1 MIARICLTLIAI
13 ITLSLSTVAQKN
25 ENSKFTTGVKSTIK
39 VQEKLAS
46 VAGIPPQDPWNTTLQ
61 KVKIYHGDPDS
72 IDLMKAVKLA
82 KKAQAEIGLGIDKP
96 GSREV
101 TPEIGTSMSGTTMTN
116 STPPDNTV
124 AISNAGRIVAVD
136 NEDISYFNSNGNFL
150 GSSTHGSFFS
160 GLTTSNLLY
169 DPRVL
174 YDADEDRFI
183 YVLLNGNNSSVSQ
196 IFVCFSESN
205 NPFIDGWHIYA
216 FDGNPLNNNCWTDYP
231 HIGITENELFITGN
245 LFNNNNNFNQS
256 IVWQIDKSEGY
267 NGASVSWDYWDDIFD
282 PFSNRAFSLVPAS
295 HGYGTNY
302 GTNMYM
308 VSNYSGGG
316 NRIFLWEI
324 SGDMDSNPSMTVEW
338 ISSTYDV
345 AADGN
350 QAGSNNLVDVG
361 NCRMQN
367 AFYLNGIVHCVHAS
381 EYLNTAYSGVYY
393 YRIPVDD
400 AKDGTQRTEFGQS
413 GFDYAYPSLASFG
426 LNECDQSVMIGAL
439 RTGGTIFPEMRVMN
453 CDEDMQWSN
462 STLVYAGE
470 GPIVFLG
477 GTERWGDYSAMQRKH
492 NANDPEIW
500 FSGCYPNSGNRW
512 RTRIAEINGDYE
524 PAEIPVA
531 SFSSSDSSGE
541 PQAFITFT
549 DLSTGNPDSW
559 LWTFEGGNPPTS
571 SSQNQI
577 VFYGDT
583 GTFDVKLEVSN
594 NGCTDSTRIED
605 FITIALAAS
614 DTDTAVIAGGLTVYI
629 VDGDTF
635 ELFGNT
641 LVPLSSENEAEE
653 ENFESKVYPNPVL
666 NTNMFFAEFETPN
679 GAMIEVQI
687 FDMNGRLVKDLHK
700 DYSKPGIHRIGFNK
714 LALES
719 GQYFMHIKSN
729 DQIILNEKVIV
740 QH

>member
-1 MIARICLTLIAI
+1 
-13 ITLSLSTVAQKN
+13 
-25 ENSKFTTGVKSTIK
+25 
-39 VQEKLAS
+39 
-46 VAGIPPQDPWNTTLQ
+46 
-61 KVKIYHGDPDS
+61 
-72 IDLMKAVKLA
+72 
-82 KKAQAEIGLGIDKP
+82 
-96 GSREV
+96 
-101 TPEIGTSMSGTTMTN
+101 
-116 STPPDNTV
+116 
-124 AISNAGRIVAVD
+124 
-136 NEDISYFNSNGNFL
+136 
-150 GSSTHGSFFS
+150 
-160 GLTTSNLLY
+160 
-169 DPRVL
+169 
-174 YDADEDRFI
+174 
-183 YVLLNGNNSSVSQ
+183 
-196 IFVCFSESN
+196 
-205 NPFIDGWHIYA
+205 
-216 FDGNPLNNNCWTDYP
+216 
-231 HIGITENELFITGN
+231 
-245 LFNNNNNFNQS
+245 
-256 IVWQIDKSEGY
+256 
-267 NGASVSWDYWDDIFD
+267 
-282 PFSNRAFSLVPAS
+282 
-295 HGYGTNY
+295 
-302 GTNMYM
+302 
-308 VSNYSGGG
+308 
-316 NRIFLWEI
+316 
-324 SGDMDSNPSMTVEW
+324 
-338 ISSTYDV
+338 
-345 AADGN
+345 
-350 QAGSNNLVDVG
+350 
-361 NCRMQN
+361 
-367 AFYLNGIVHCVHAS
+367 
-381 EYLNTAYSGVYY
+381 
-393 YRIPVDD
+393 
-400 AKDGTQRTEFGQS
+400 
-413 GFDYAYPSLASFG
+413 
-426 LNECDQSVMIGAL
+426 
-439 RTGGTIFPEMRVMN
+439 MN

-666 NTNMFFAEFETPN
+666 NTDMFFAEFETPN